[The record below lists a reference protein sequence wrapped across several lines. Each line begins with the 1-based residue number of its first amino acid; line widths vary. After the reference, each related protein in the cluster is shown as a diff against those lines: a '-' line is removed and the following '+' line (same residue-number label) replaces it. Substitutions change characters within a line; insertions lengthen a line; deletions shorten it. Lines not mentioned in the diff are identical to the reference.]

1 MAPPRVLGILERLA
15 RQPAAPLH
23 EEGVAHEA
31 AAVARASGA
40 RARADPFGN
49 LVLTPPGTA
58 RGPPIWLVAHMDHP
72 GFEYVGGTE
81 ARFLGGIGP
90 AYLRRGVRLRFYRD
104 GEPVAATVARLTRKA
119 RPMRVRLAGA
129 EAKRLRRGDFGV
141 FEMADFRASGGRIHA
156 RQLDDLVGCAVS
168 LAVIERACRRPA
180 NVRAL
185 LTRAE
190 ELGFVGTIAA
200 ATAGTIPRGATVLN
214 VEASRAIPGVRIG
227 GGPVI
232 RVGDRVRTFDM
243 AAENLLA
250 AARARLGDRPVQR
263 ALLTGGTCEA
273 TAWALFGYRSTGV
286 ALPLGNY
293 HNQGPRDAVRPEVI
307 AAADLVGA
315 ADLVDLA
322 VRSGARAQ
330 ALDGRLRRRILRYV
344 REHGP
349 RLRATREVVA
359 P

>member
-1 MAPPRVLGILERLA
+1 MTPPRVLRILERLA
-15 RQPAAPLH
+15 RRPAAPLH
-23 EEGVAHEA
+23 EEGVALEA
-31 AAVARASGA
+31 AAIARAAGA
-40 RARADPFGN
+40 RVRGDAFGN
-49 LVLTPPGTA
+49 LVLTPPGRA
-58 RGPPIWLVAHMDHP
+58 RGPPVWLVAHMDHP
-72 GFEYVGGTE
+72 GFEYVGGGE

-90 AYLRRGVRLRFYRD
+90 AYLQRGLPLRFYR
-104 GEPVAATVARLTRKA
+104 GQEPVAATVARLSRKA
-119 RPMRVRLAGA
+119 RAMRVRLSGA
-129 EAKRLRRGDFGV
+129 KGLRRGDFGV
-141 FEMADFRASGGRIHA
+141 FEMPDVRIGGGKVHA

-168 LAVIERACRRPA
+168 LAVIERACARPA

-190 ELGFVGTIAA
+190 ELGFVGSTAA
-200 ATAGTIPRGATVLN
+200 ATAGTVPRGATVLN

-232 RVGDRVRTFDM
+232 RVGDRARTFDM
-243 AAENLLA
+243 SAENLLA

-293 HNQGPRDAVRPEVI
+293 HNQGPHDAVRPEVI
-307 AAADLVGA
+307 AVGDLVTA

-322 VRSGARAQ
+322 VRSGARAE
-330 ALDGRLRRRILRYV
+330 ALDGRLRRRVLGYARA
-344 REHGP
+344 HGP
-349 RLRATREVVA
+349 RLRATRETVA

>member
-1 MAPPRVLGILERLA
+1 MAAERVLAILERLA
-15 RQPAAPLH
+15 GQPAAPFH
-23 EEGVAHEA
+23 EEGVAREA
-31 AAVARASGA
+31 SRIARAAGA
-40 RARADPFGN
+40 RVRADPFGN
-49 LVLTPPGTA
+49 LVFTPPRKA
-58 RGPPIWLVAHMDHP
+58 PGPALWLVAHMDHP
-72 GFEYVGGTE
+72 GFEYRGGGE
-81 ARFLGGIGP
+81 ALFLGGIGP
-90 AYLRRGVRLRFYRD
+90 GYLRRGVPLRFYRD
-104 GEPVAATVARLTRKA
+104 GEPVAATIARLTRKA

-129 EAKRLRRGDFGV
+129 EGKRLRRGDFGV
-141 FEMADFRASGGRIHA
+141 FEMADFRASGDRVHA

-168 LAVIERACRRPA
+168 LAAIERACRRRA

-190 ELGFVGTIAA
+190 ELGFVGTIGAA
-200 ATAGTIPRGATVLN
+200 VSGTIPRGAWIVN

-232 RVGDRVRTFDM
+232 RVGDRARTFDM

-307 AAADLVGA
+307 AATDLATA

-322 VRSGARAQ
+322 ARHAPAAASLDDRVRRRLHGY
-330 ALDGRLRRRILRYV
+330 LRR
-344 REHGP
+344 HGP
-349 RLRATREVVA
+349 RLRDTRDA
-359 P
+359 LLG